1 VTDPAPEPA
10 CTRAEVLP
18 PPLPG
23 GWWQGRGAGILL
35 MLAGCLMFSTLDASV
50 KWLSDRFDIVQ
61 LVWARYAF
69 HLLIFVVLLPQNGLR
84 ATLRTRRPGLQ
95 VLRSLM
101 LVASSMFFFTSIAY
115 IQLAEAHAIG
125 MVAPLLVTALSV
137 PLLGEVV
144 GWRRWT
150 AVMVGFAGALVI
162 IRPGIAEVQ
171 VATLLPLGMAVCYA
185 TYQVMTRMLARHDN
199 ANTTSFYTAIVGV
212 VALSAIVPFFWTA
225 PGAADWLM
233 LAGLGLLGG
242 VGHYCLILAYARAPA
257 AVIAPFVYTQLL
269 WAIVFGFV
277 VFADLPDAWTFVG
290 GGIVTASGLYVF
302 SREFARGRGSAG

>member
-1 VTDPAPEPA
+1 MTDPAPNS
-10 CTRAEVLP
+10 P
-18 PPLPG
+18 PPPPA

-35 MLAGCLMFSTLDASV
+35 MLAGCFMFSTLDASV

-69 HLLIFVVLLPQNGLR
+69 HLLIFVVLLPQNGIR

-137 PLLGEVV
+137 PLLGEAV

-150 AVMVGFAGALVI
+150 AVAVGFAGALVI
-162 IRPGIAEVQ
+162 IRPGLAEVQ

-185 TYQVMTRMLARHDN
+185 AYQVMTRMLARHDT

-212 VALSAIVPFFWTA
+212 LALSAIVPFFWTA
-225 PGAADWLM
+225 PGAAEWPM

-277 VFADLPDAWTFVG
+277 VFADLPDVWTFVG

-302 SREFARGRGSAG
+302 SREFAQGRGRGKGRGAAG